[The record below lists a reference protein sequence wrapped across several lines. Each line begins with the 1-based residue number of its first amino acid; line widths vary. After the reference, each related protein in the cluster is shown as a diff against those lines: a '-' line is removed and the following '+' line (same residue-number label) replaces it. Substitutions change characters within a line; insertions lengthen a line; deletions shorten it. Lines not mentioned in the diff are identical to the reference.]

1 MYDINHDI
9 IEKSWYHIWYHSLP
23 IPCANDIVPKSMIS
37 YMISYMILKK
47 LWYHT
52 QYHIQYH
59 TWPIPCAIFMA
70 YHGRYHIHFLWICPW
85 YHYYGISYLIL
96 RMIYANDIIITGYHS
111 HTISHLLWSWYH
123 SLCHGTCAAG
133 WRWLGAPGARCSTG
147 SSVQLNCDGLDAV
160 HGPVALAAA
169 REMHCG
175 RFVVIKKSRLAAAA
189 AAGCAAHAGKA
200 PMHSLSA
207 RLGWHWG
214 FKYGFGVQDGFKLE
228 TGEEGEAGRRECR
241 RQ

>member
-1 MYDINHDI
+1 MIYNIWYYVWYHSFWHDIMYDITKTI
-9 IEKSWYHIWYHSLP
+9 IKSLS
-23 IPCANDIVPKSMIS
+23 
-37 YMISYMILKK
+37 
-47 LWYHT
+47 
-52 QYHIQYH
+52 
-59 TWPIPCAIFMA
+59 CAIFMEFCL
-70 YHGRYHIHFLWICPW
+70 RYHIKFLWFCPW
-85 YHYYGISYLIL
+85 YQYYVKSYLIL
-96 RMIYANDIIITGYHS
+96 RMIYAIDIIITRYHS
-111 HTISHLLWSWYH
+111 HTISHILWYH

-147 SSVQLNCDGLDAV
+147 SSHAIANMLGTCVQLNSDCLDAV
-160 HGPVALAAA
+160 HGLVALAAA
-169 REMHCG
+169 RVMHCC

-200 PMHSLSA
+200 PMHSLSS

-228 TGEEGEAGRRECR
+228 TGEEDEAGRECS